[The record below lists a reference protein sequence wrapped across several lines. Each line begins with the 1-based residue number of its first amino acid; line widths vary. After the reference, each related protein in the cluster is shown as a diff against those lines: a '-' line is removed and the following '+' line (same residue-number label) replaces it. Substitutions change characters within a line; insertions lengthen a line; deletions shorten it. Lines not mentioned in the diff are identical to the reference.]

1 MYIPRSEAARRLKV
15 TEGRLRQLEKKGK
28 LVPIKASDV
37 DYPPKKG
44 AKARG
49 EIKWVYDE
57 RQVNALVGKTGA
69 DVRFAREHRSDAVV
83 FDMLTDGADAVDIVR
98 RLRLDLPT
106 VQRLR
111 ERYVEEK
118 GGFVVSGRDV
128 REAQEL
134 GFDLTSQSLMTVLR
148 RVAEFVRGGKLT
160 KDKLSRLKVI
170 PDE

>member
-1 MYIPRSEAARRLKV
+1 MYISRSEAARKLKV

-28 LVPIKASDV
+28 LVPIKASEV

-44 AKARG
+44 ARG

-57 RQVNALVGKTGA
+57 RQVDTLVGKTGA

-111 ERYVEEK
+111 ESYVEEK
-118 GGFVVSGRDV
+118 GGFVVTGRDV
-128 REAQEL
+128 REAHEL
-134 GFDLTSQSLMTVLR
+134 GFDLTAKSLMTVLR
-148 RVAEFVRGGKLT
+148 RVAEFVRGGKLA
-160 KDKLSRLKVI
+160 KDKLSRLKVL

>member
-1 MYIPRSEAARRLKV
+1 MYISRSEAARKLKV

-28 LVPIKASDV
+28 LVPIKASEV
-37 DYPPKKG
+37 DYPKKG

-57 RQVNALVGKTGA
+57 QQVDALVGKTGA

-98 RLRLDLPT
+98 RLRLDLLT

-111 ERYVEEK
+111 ESYVEEK
-118 GGFVVSGRDV
+118 GGFVVTGRDV
-128 REAQEL
+128 REAHEL
-134 GFDLTSQSLMTVLR
+134 GFDLTPKTLMTVLR
-148 RVAEFVRGGKLT
+148 RVAEFVRGGKLA
-160 KDKLSRLKVI
+160 KDKLSRLKVL